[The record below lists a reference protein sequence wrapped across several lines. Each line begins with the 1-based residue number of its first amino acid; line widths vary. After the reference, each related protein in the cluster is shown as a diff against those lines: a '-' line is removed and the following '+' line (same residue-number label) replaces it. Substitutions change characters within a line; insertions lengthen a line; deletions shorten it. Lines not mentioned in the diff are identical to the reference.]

1 MKRELLDNG
10 NIWQKSDGRW
20 IGLVRYK
27 DEFGVAQR
35 KSFSS
40 KKKKTLQVKMTEYV
54 KNFNEQ
60 VANSDE
66 SRKPL
71 KESMKNWLRVY
82 KYPEVERTT
91 YDRYECTAEHQI
103 YPYIGNKPVGD
114 VTPADIKKLLTK
126 HMNAGYAFTTSKKAY
141 SLLKMFFKQLYQEG
155 AIPNNPMALIA
166 MTKKDNY
173 LAAQNKESKPQCDMV
188 VVFTDEELEL
198 IREEAF
204 KRFANGKPV
213 YQQSNGK
220 PVYQQSAAYF
230 LMLNTG
236 LRAGE
241 LCGIINSDIDL
252 ENRVIHLQR
261 GVKEVHVRDGLE
273 YVPKLEV
280 KVGKLKSK
288 TSKRDVPLNDTAI
301 EMIQRLREEV
311 YLGEDKPL
319 IPDENGNFTNPRN
332 MRNRFYRILD
342 AIGLPHKGLHTF
354 RHTFATRLING
365 VKQPD
370 GSMKSLSVK
379 QVAELLGHTTS
390 EITEIYYV
398 KRDTTR
404 LAGLTDN
411 FNL

>member
-1 MKRELLDNG
+1 
-10 NIWQKSDGRW
+10 
-20 IGLVRYK
+20 
-27 DEFGVAQR
+27 
-35 KSFSS
+35 
-40 KKKKTLQVKMTEYV
+40 MTEYV
-54 KNFNEQ
+54 KSFNEQ

-114 VTPADIKKLLTK
+114 ITPADIKMLLTM

-141 SLLKMFFKQLYQEG
+141 SLLKMFFKQLFQEG
-155 AIPNNPMALIA
+155 SIPNNPMVMID

-173 LAAQNKESKPQCDMV
+173 LASQNKESKPQCDLV
-188 VVFTDEELEL
+188 VVFTDEELEQ
-198 IREEAF
+198 IKAEAF
-204 KRFANGKPV
+204 KRFA
-213 YQQSNGK
+213 NGK

-252 ENRVIHLQR
+252 KNRVIHLQR

-301 EMIQRLREEV
+301 EMINRLREEV
-311 YLGEDKPL
+311 YLGEDAPL

-342 AIGLPHKGLHTF
+342 AIGMEHKGLHTF

-370 GSMKSLSVK
+370 GSVKALSVK

-404 LAGLTDN
+404 LVGLTDN

>member
-20 IGLVRYK
+20 IGMVRYK
-27 DEFGVAQR
+27 DEFGATQR

-40 KKKKTLQVKMTEYV
+40 KKKETLQAKMTEYV

-60 VANSDE
+60 VSNSDE
-66 SRKPL
+66 ARKPL
-71 KESMKNWLRVY
+71 KERMKNWLRVY

-141 SLLKMFFKQLYQEG
+141 SLLKMFFKQLFQEG
-155 AIPNNPMALIA
+155 SISNNPMAMID

-173 LAAQNKESKPQCDMV
+173 LAAQNKESKPQCDLV
-188 VVFTDEELEL
+188 VVFTDEELEK
-198 IREEAF
+198 IRKEAF
-204 KRFANGKPV
+204 KRFANAKPI
-213 YQQSNGK
+213 YQQS
-220 PVYQQSAAYF
+220 SAYF

-288 TSKRDVPLNDTAI
+288 TSKRDVPLNDNAI
-301 EMIQRLREEV
+301 EMIQKLREEV
-311 YLGEDKPL
+311 YLSEGKPL

-342 AIGLPHKGLHTF
+342 AIGMEHKGLHTF

-370 GSMKSLSVK
+370 GSVKALSVK

>member
-1 MKRELLDNG
+1 
-10 NIWQKSDGRW
+10 
-20 IGLVRYK
+20 
-27 DEFGVAQR
+27 
-35 KSFSS
+35 
-40 KKKKTLQVKMTEYV
+40 
-54 KNFNEQ
+54 
-60 VANSDE
+60 
-66 SRKPL
+66 
-71 KESMKNWLRVY
+71 MKNWLRVY

-155 AIPNNPMALIA
+155 AIPNNPMALID

-188 VVFTDEELEL
+188 VVFTDEELEQ
-198 IREEAF
+198 IKAEAF
-204 KRFANGKPV
+204 RRFANGK
-213 YQQSNGK
+213 S
-220 PVYQQSAAYF
+220 VYQQSAAYF

-252 ENRVIHLQR
+252 DKRVIHLQR

-273 YVPKLEV
+273 YVAKLEV

-288 TSKRDVPLNDTAI
+288 KSKRDVPLNDTAI
-301 EMIQRLREEV
+301 EMIHRLREEV

-370 GSMKSLSVK
+370 GTVKSLSVK

-404 LAGLTDN
+404 LVAPSSAPFTPIRTPSCPASRSPPAVC
-411 FNL
+411 FTRRTKASCTA

>member
-1 MKRELLDNG
+1 
-10 NIWQKSDGRW
+10 
-20 IGLVRYK
+20 
-27 DEFGVAQR
+27 
-35 KSFSS
+35 
-40 KKKKTLQVKMTEYV
+40 
-54 KNFNEQ
+54 
-60 VANSDE
+60 
-66 SRKPL
+66 
-71 KESMKNWLRVY
+71 MKNWLRVY

-114 VTPADIKKLLTK
+114 ITPADIKMLLTM

-141 SLLKMFFKQLYQEG
+141 SLLKMFFKQLFQEG
-155 AIPNNPMALIA
+155 SIPNNPMVMID

-173 LAAQNKESKPQCDMV
+173 LASQNKESKPQCDLV
-188 VVFTDEELEL
+188 VVFTDEELEQ
-198 IREEAF
+198 IKAEAF
-204 KRFANGKPV
+204 KRFANGKPM
-213 YQQSNGK
+213 
-220 PVYQQSAAYF
+220 YQQSAAYF

-301 EMIQRLREEV
+301 EMINRLREEV
-311 YLGEDKPL
+311 YLGENAPL
-319 IPDENGNFTNPRN
+319 IPDESGNFTNPRN

-342 AIGLPHKGLHTF
+342 AIGMEHKGLHTF
-354 RHTFATRLING
+354 RHTFATRLI
-365 VKQPD
+365 K
-370 GSMKSLSVK
+370 LSVK

-398 KRDTTR
+398 KRDTSM
-404 LAGLTDN
+404 LAGLTDS

>member
-1 MKRELLDNG
+1 MTGACGIVVVIKKEVDTMKRELLDNG
-10 NIWQKSDGRW
+10 NIWQKRDGRW
-20 IGLVRYK
+20 IGMVRYK

-40 KKKKTLQVKMTEYV
+40 KKKKTLQAKMTEYV

-60 VANSDE
+60 VTNSDKARE
-66 SRKPL
+66 PL

-82 KYPEVERTT
+82 KFPEVERTT

-103 YPYIGNKPVGD
+103 YPYIGNKLVGD

-126 HMNAGYAFTTSKKAY
+126 HMNKGYAFTTSKKAY

-155 AIPNNPMALIA
+155 AIPNNPMAIID

-173 LAAQNKESKPQCDMV
+173 LASQNKESKPQCDLV
-188 VVFTDEELEL
+188 VVFTDDELEK
-198 IREEAF
+198 IKAEAF
-204 KRFANGKPV
+204 KRFA
-213 YQQSNGK
+213 NGK

-273 YVPKLEV
+273 YVPK
-280 KVGKLKSK
+280 
-288 TSKRDVPLNDTAI
+288 RDVPLNDNAI
-301 EMIQRLREEV
+301 EMINRLREEV
-311 YLGEDKPL
+311 YLGEDAPL
-319 IPDENGNFTNPRN
+319 IPDENSNFTNPRN

-342 AIGLPHKGLHTF
+342 AIGMEHKGLHAF

-370 GSMKSLSVK
+370 GSVKALSVK

>member
-1 MKRELLDNG
+1 MYDPIVKVD
-10 NIWQKSDGRW
+10 
-20 IGLVRYK
+20 
-27 DEFGVAQR
+27 VAVDDTAQL
-35 KSFSS
+35 SCSQSS
-40 KKKKTLQVKMTEYV
+40 V
-54 KNFNEQ
+54 
-60 VANSDE
+60 
-66 SRKPL
+66 
-71 KESMKNWLRVY
+71 
-82 KYPEVERTT
+82 
-91 YDRYECTAEHQI
+91 EHQE
-103 YPYIGNKPVGD
+103 VCRR
-114 VTPADIKKLLTK
+114 LL
-126 HMNAGYAFTTSKKAY
+126 
-141 SLLKMFFKQLYQEG
+141 
-155 AIPNNPMALIA
+155 I
-166 MTKKDNY
+166 D
-173 LAAQNKESKPQCDMV
+173 
-188 VVFTDEELEL
+188 
-198 IREEAF
+198 
-204 KRFANGKPV
+204 RFAMGEPFEGFRFDLLQLLICEHDHHITLRLALLV
-213 YQQSNGK
+213 LCSEVVILLRH
-220 PVYQQSAAYF
+220 VYQQSAAYF

-288 TSKRDVPLNDTAI
+288 TSKRDVPLNDTAV
-301 EMIQRLREEV
+301 EMINRLREEV

-319 IPDENGNFTNPRN
+319 IPDVNGNFTNPRN

-370 GSMKSLSVK
+370 GSVKSLSVK

-390 EITEIYYV
+390 EITELYYV

-404 LAGLTDN
+404 LVGLTDS

>member
-1 MKRELLDNG
+1 M
-10 NIWQKSDGRW
+10 
-20 IGLVRYK
+20 
-27 DEFGVAQR
+27 
-35 KSFSS
+35 
-40 KKKKTLQVKMTEYV
+40 
-54 KNFNEQ
+54 
-60 VANSDE
+60 
-66 SRKPL
+66 
-71 KESMKNWLRVY
+71 
-82 KYPEVERTT
+82 
-91 YDRYECTAEHQI
+91 
-103 YPYIGNKPVGD
+103 NK
-114 VTPADIKKLLTK
+114 
-126 HMNAGYAFTTSKKAY
+126 GYAFTTSKKAY

-155 AIPNNPMALIA
+155 AIPNNPMAMID

-173 LAAQNKESKPQCDMV
+173 LAAQNKESKPQCDLV
-188 VVFTDEELEL
+188 VVFTNEELEK
-198 IREEAF
+198 IKAEAF
-204 KRFANGKPV
+204 KCFA
-213 YQQSNGK
+213 NGK

-273 YVPKLEV
+273 YVAKLEV

-288 TSKRDVPLNDTAI
+288 TSKRDVP
-301 EMIQRLREEV
+301 
-311 YLGEDKPL
+311 
-319 IPDENGNFTNPRN
+319 FTNPRN

-342 AIGLPHKGLHTF
+342 AIGMEHKGLHTF

-370 GSMKSLSVK
+370 GSVKALSVK

-398 KRDTTR
+398 KRDTSR
-404 LAGLTDN
+404 LTGLTDN

>member
-27 DEFGVAQR
+27 DEFGVTQR

-40 KKKKTLQVKMTEYV
+40 KKKKTLQAKMTEYV

-66 SRKPL
+66 SKKPL

-82 KYPEVERTT
+82 KYPEVERTA
-91 YDRYECTAEHQI
+91 YDRYECTAVHQI

-114 VTPADIKKLLTK
+114 ITPADIKKLLTK

-155 AIPNNPMALIA
+155 AIPNNPMALID

-173 LAAQNKESKPQCDMV
+173 LAAQNKESKPQCDLV

-204 KRFANGKPV
+204 KRF
-213 YQQSNGK
+213 SNGK

-230 LMLNTG
+230 LMLDTG

-241 LCGIINSDIDL
+241 LCGIINSNIDL

-273 YVPKLEV
+273 YVAKLEV

-288 TSKRDVPLNDTAI
+288 TSKRDVPLNDTAV

-342 AIGLPHKGLHTF
+342 AIGLPHKGQHTF

-370 GSMKSLSVK
+370 GSVKSLSVK

-390 EITEIYYV
+390 EITELYYV

-404 LAGLTDN
+404 LVGLTDS

>member
-1 MKRELLDNG
+1 MKRKLLDNG

-20 IGLVRYK
+20 IGMVRYK
-27 DEFGVAQR
+27 DEYGVTQR

-40 KKKKTLQVKMTEYV
+40 KKKKTLQAKMTEYV
-54 KNFNEQ
+54 KSFNEQ

-114 VTPADIKKLLTK
+114 ITPADIKMLLTM

-141 SLLKMFFKQLYQEG
+141 SLLKMFFKQLFQEG
-155 AIPNNPMALIA
+155 SIPNNPMVMID

-173 LAAQNKESKPQCDMV
+173 LASQNKESKPQCDLV
-188 VVFTDEELEL
+188 VVFTDEELEQ
-198 IREEAF
+198 IKAEAF
-204 KRFANGKPV
+204 KRFA
-213 YQQSNGK
+213 NGK

-252 ENRVIHLQR
+252 KNRVIHLQR

-288 TSKRDVPLNDTAI
+288 TS
-301 EMIQRLREEV
+301 
-311 YLGEDKPL
+311 
-319 IPDENGNFTNPRN
+319 
-332 MRNRFYRILD
+332 NRFYRILD

-370 GSMKSLSVK
+370 GSVKALSVK

-398 KRDTTR
+398 KRDTSR
-404 LAGLTDN
+404 LAGLTDG

>member
-1 MKRELLDNG
+1 
-10 NIWQKSDGRW
+10 
-20 IGLVRYK
+20 
-27 DEFGVAQR
+27 
-35 KSFSS
+35 
-40 KKKKTLQVKMTEYV
+40 
-54 KNFNEQ
+54 
-60 VANSDE
+60 
-66 SRKPL
+66 
-71 KESMKNWLRVY
+71 
-82 KYPEVERTT
+82 
-91 YDRYECTAEHQI
+91 
-103 YPYIGNKPVGD
+103 
-114 VTPADIKKLLTK
+114 
-126 HMNAGYAFTTSKKAY
+126 
-141 SLLKMFFKQLYQEG
+141 
-155 AIPNNPMALIA
+155 

-173 LAAQNKESKPQCDMV
+173 LAAQNRESKPQCDMV
-188 VVFTDEELEL
+188 VVFTDEELEK
-198 IREEAF
+198 IKAEAF
-204 KRFANGKPV
+204 KRFA
-213 YQQSNGK
+213 NGK

-241 LCGIINSDIDL
+241 LCGVINSDIDLENRVNIDL

-273 YVPKLEV
+273 YVAKLEV

-288 TSKRDVPLNDTAI
+288 TSKRDVPLNDIAI
-301 EMIQRLREEV
+301 EMIKRLREEV

-370 GSMKSLSVK
+370 GSVKSLSVK

-390 EITEIYYV
+390 EITELYYV

-404 LAGLTDN
+404 LVGLTDS

>member
-1 MKRELLDNG
+1 
-10 NIWQKSDGRW
+10 
-20 IGLVRYK
+20 
-27 DEFGVAQR
+27 
-35 KSFSS
+35 
-40 KKKKTLQVKMTEYV
+40 
-54 KNFNEQ
+54 
-60 VANSDE
+60 
-66 SRKPL
+66 
-71 KESMKNWLRVY
+71 
-82 KYPEVERTT
+82 
-91 YDRYECTAEHQI
+91 
-103 YPYIGNKPVGD
+103 
-114 VTPADIKKLLTK
+114 
-126 HMNAGYAFTTSKKAY
+126 MNAGYAFTTSKKAY
-141 SLLKMFFKQLYQEG
+141 SLLKMFFKLLYQEG
-155 AIPNNPMALIA
+155 AIPNNPMALID

-188 VVFTDEELEL
+188 VVFTDEELEQ
-198 IREEAF
+198 IKAD
-204 KRFANGKPV
+204 
-213 YQQSNGK
+213 
-220 PVYQQSAAYF
+220 
-230 LMLNTG
+230 NTG

-261 GVKEVHVRDGLE
+261 GVKEVHVRDGLD
-273 YVPKLEV
+273 YVAKLEV

-288 TSKRDVPLNDTAI
+288 TSKRDVPLNETAI
-301 EMIQRLREEV
+301 EMIKRLREEV

-370 GSMKSLSVK
+370 GSVKSLSVK

-390 EITEIYYV
+390 EITELYYV

-404 LAGLTDN
+404 LVGLTDS

>member
-10 NIWQKSDGRW
+10 NIWQKGDGRW

-27 DEFGVAQR
+27 DEFGVTQR

-40 KKKKTLQVKMTEYV
+40 KKKKTLQAKMTDYV

-66 SRKPL
+66 SRKQL

-82 KYPEVERTT
+82 KFPEVERTT

-155 AIPNNPMALIA
+155 AIPNNPMALID

-173 LAAQNKESKPQCDMV
+173 LAAQNKESKPQCDLV

-198 IREEAF
+198 IRKEAF
-204 KRFANGKPV
+204 KRFANGKPF
-213 YQQSNGK
+213 
-220 PVYQQSAAYF
+220 YQQSAAYF

-261 GVKEVHVRDGLE
+261 GVLT
-273 YVPKLEV
+273 
-280 KVGKLKSK
+280 LKIASY
-288 TSKRDVPLNDTAI
+288 T
-301 EMIQRLREEV
+301 
-311 YLGEDKPL
+311 Y
-319 IPDENGNFTNPRN
+319 
-332 MRNRFYRILD
+332 
-342 AIGLPHKGLHTF
+342 
-354 RHTFATRLING
+354 
-365 VKQPD
+365 
-370 GSMKSLSVK
+370 SV
-379 QVAELLGHTTS
+379 A
-390 EITEIYYV
+390 
-398 KRDTTR
+398 
-404 LAGLTDN
+404 
-411 FNL
+411 

>member
-1 MKRELLDNG
+1 
-10 NIWQKSDGRW
+10 
-20 IGLVRYK
+20 
-27 DEFGVAQR
+27 
-35 KSFSS
+35 
-40 KKKKTLQVKMTEYV
+40 MTEYV
-54 KNFNEQ
+54 KSFNEQ

-114 VTPADIKKLLTK
+114 ITPADIKMLLTM

-141 SLLKMFFKQLYQEG
+141 SLLKMFFKQLFQEG
-155 AIPNNPMALIA
+155 SIPNNPMVMID

-173 LAAQNKESKPQCDMV
+173 LASQNKESKPQCDLV
-188 VVFTDEELEL
+188 VVFTDE
-198 IREEAF
+198 
-204 KRFANGKPV
+204 
-213 YQQSNGK
+213 K

-252 ENRVIHLQR
+252 KNRVIHLQR

-301 EMIQRLREEV
+301 EMINRLREEV
-311 YLGEDKPL
+311 YLGEDAPL

-342 AIGLPHKGLHTF
+342 AIGMEHKGLHTF

-370 GSMKSLSVK
+370 GSVKALSVK

-404 LAGLTDN
+404 LVGLTDN

>member
-1 MKRELLDNG
+1 
-10 NIWQKSDGRW
+10 
-20 IGLVRYK
+20 
-27 DEFGVAQR
+27 
-35 KSFSS
+35 
-40 KKKKTLQVKMTEYV
+40 
-54 KNFNEQ
+54 
-60 VANSDE
+60 
-66 SRKPL
+66 
-71 KESMKNWLRVY
+71 
-82 KYPEVERTT
+82 
-91 YDRYECTAEHQI
+91 
-103 YPYIGNKPVGD
+103 
-114 VTPADIKKLLTK
+114 
-126 HMNAGYAFTTSKKAY
+126 
-141 SLLKMFFKQLYQEG
+141 
-155 AIPNNPMALIA
+155 

-173 LAAQNKESKPQCDMV
+173 LAAQNRESKPQCDMV
-188 VVFTDEELEL
+188 VVFTDEELEK
-198 IREEAF
+198 IKAEAF
-204 KRFANGKPV
+204 KRFA
-213 YQQSNGK
+213 NGK

-241 LCGIINSDIDL
+241 LCGVINSDIDL

-273 YVPKLEV
+273 YVAKLEV

-288 TSKRDVPLNDTAI
+288 TSKRDVPLNDIAI
-301 EMIQRLREEV
+301 EMIKRLRE
-311 YLGEDKPL
+311 
-319 IPDENGNFTNPRN
+319 PDENGNFTNPRN

-370 GSMKSLSVK
+370 GSVKSLSVK

-390 EITEIYYV
+390 EITELYYV

-404 LAGLTDN
+404 LVGLTDS

>member
-1 MKRELLDNG
+1 MLVVLLWLLKKEVASMKRELLDNG
-10 NIWQKSDGRW
+10 NIWQKNDGRW

-27 DEFGVAQR
+27 DEFGVTQR

-40 KKKKTLQVKMTEYV
+40 KKKKTLQAKITEYV

-66 SRKPL
+66 SKKPL

-82 KYPEVERTT
+82 KYPEVERTA
-91 YDRYECTAEHQI
+91 YDRYEFTAVHQI

-114 VTPADIKKLLTK
+114 ITPADIKKLLTK

-155 AIPNNPMALIA
+155 AIPNNPMALID

-173 LAAQNKESKPQCDMV
+173 LAAQNKESKPQCDLV

-204 KRFANGKPV
+204 KRF
-213 YQQSNGK
+213 SNGK

-241 LCGIINSDIDL
+241 LCGIINSNIDL

-273 YVPKLEV
+273 YVAKLEV

-288 TSKRDVPLNDTAI
+288 TSKRV
-301 EMIQRLREEV
+301 
-311 YLGEDKPL
+311 GEDKPL
-319 IPDENGNFTNPRN
+319 ISDENGNFTNPRN

-370 GSMKSLSVK
+370 GSVKSLSVK

-390 EITEIYYV
+390 EITELYYV
-398 KRDTTR
+398 KRDSTR
-404 LAGLTDN
+404 LVGLTDS

>member
-10 NIWQKSDGRW
+10 NIWQKRDGRW
-20 IGLVRYK
+20 IGMVRYK

-40 KKKKTLQVKMTEYV
+40 KKKKTLQAKMTEYV

-60 VANSDE
+60 VTNSDKARE
-66 SRKPL
+66 PL

-82 KYPEVERTT
+82 KFPEVERTT

-103 YPYIGNKPVGD
+103 YPYIGNKLVGD

-126 HMNAGYAFTTSKKAY
+126 HMNKGYAFTTSKKAY

-155 AIPNNPMALIA
+155 AIPNNPMAIID

-173 LAAQNKESKPQCDMV
+173 LASQNKESKPQCDLV
-188 VVFTDEELEL
+188 VVFTDDELEK
-198 IREEAF
+198 IKAEAF
-204 KRFANGKPV
+204 KRFA
-213 YQQSNGK
+213 NGK

-236 LRAGE
+236 LRAG
-241 LCGIINSDIDL
+241 
-252 ENRVIHLQR
+252 
-261 GVKEVHVRDGLE
+261 DGLE

-288 TSKRDVPLNDTAI
+288 TCKRDVPLNDNAI
-301 EMIQRLREEV
+301 EMINRLREEV
-311 YLGEDKPL
+311 YLGEDAPL
-319 IPDENGNFTNPRN
+319 IPDENSNFTNPRN

-342 AIGLPHKGLHTF
+342 AIGMEHKGLHAF

-370 GSMKSLSVK
+370 GSVKALSVK

>member
-20 IGLVRYK
+20 IGMVRYK

-40 KKKKTLQVKMTEYV
+40 KKKKTLQAKMTEYV
-54 KNFNEQ
+54 KNFQ
-60 VANSDE
+60 DQIANSDE

-126 HMNAGYAFTTSKKAY
+126 HMNNGYAFTTSKKAY
-141 SLLKMFFKQLYQEG
+141 SLLKMFFKQLFQEG
-155 AIPNNPMALIA
+155 AIPSNPMAMID

-173 LAAQNKESKPQCDMV
+173 LAAQNKESKPQCDLV
-188 VVFTDEELEL
+188 VVFTDEELEK
-198 IREEAF
+198 IKAEAF
-204 KRFANGKPV
+204 KRFENGKPV
-213 YQQSNGK
+213 YQQA
-220 PVYQQSAAYF
+220 AAYF

-252 ENRVIHLQR
+252 EHRVIHLQR

-288 TSKRDVPLNDTAI
+288 TSKRDVPLNDNAI
-301 EMIQRLREEV
+301 EMINRLREEV
-311 YLGEDKPL
+311 YLGEDAPL

-342 AIGLPHKGLHTF
+342 AIGMEHKGLHTF
-354 RHTFATRLING
+354 RH
-365 VKQPD
+365 P
-370 GSMKSLSVK
+370 
-379 QVAELLGHTTS
+379 
-390 EITEIYYV
+390 YV
-398 KRDTTR
+398 KLKTKKFEDFYYESRRTDFTLPPA
-404 LAGLTDN
+404 LALWLVRCQKVIANVIYLNTIVLEDIYTAYQAVRK
-411 FNL
+411 